1 MKRRSFIGKT
11 LVGSVAALVAP
22 KVLSANENKRT
33 SEINIPPKG
42 PISICTWN
50 FTTANA
56 TAAKALE
63 SGSDALTA
71 AIRAAEV

>member
-1 MKRRSFIGKT
+1 MKRRSFIGET

-22 KVLSANENKRT
+22 KVLSANENRSFSKIHT
-33 SEINIPPKG
+33 PPKG

-50 FTTANA
+50 FTTANT